1 MCIRDRV
8 LPVQARH
15 LRSDLR
21 GGRVTIGSDQLD
33 AWTTTLAEADML
45 YREIQLLTR
54 INPEAYTVNS
64 DAITITAI
72 ANADAWDDAGLVH
85 PVAFARYWAWH
96 LAAENKSI
104 PPITNNW
111 VTLIRYVSAHLQYLG
126 RDDRDWFAD
135 ELRRLRGL
143 LGALVNEHGLAQGEE
158 DALSALNAHAA
169 RKALR
174 QWALTSNRTM
184 KRKDLAKA
192 FPTLT
197 DNDWHALRMRKVR
210 SSEDIPAY
218 HYPVKW
224 VAEIAPEDNAPI
236 PMTAQTEA
244 HRDAMADRSLLQSL
258 DNLDPDTVY
267 LDTESRTLVLADKG
281 KRKTQEAPEEL

>member
-1 MCIRDRV
+1 M
-8 LPVQARH
+8 
-15 LRSDLR
+15 
-21 GGRVTIGSDQLD
+21 TIGSDQLD
-33 AWTTTLAEADML
+33 AWGKTLIECDNL
-45 YREIQLLTR
+45 FREVQLLVR
-54 INPEAYTVNS
+54 INPEAYNVDS

-72 ANADAWDDAGLVH
+72 ANADAWDDAGIIH

-104 PPITNNW
+104 PPITSNW

-143 LGALVNEHGLAQGEE
+143 LGALVNENGLARGEE

-174 QWALTSNRTM
+174 QWALTSDRTM
-184 KRKDLAKA
+184 TRKELSAA

-197 DNDWHALRMRKVR
+197 DREWTRLRVRKHR
-210 SSEDIPAY
+210 STEDIPAY
-218 HYPVKW
+218 HYPVRW
-224 VAEIAPEDNAPI
+224 AAEIAPEDNAPI
-236 PMTAQTEA
+236 PIEAQA
-244 HRDAMADRSLLQSL
+244 PRSKREDVYDDSSRIVSL
-258 DNLDPDTVY
+258 DALNESKVVYGNLDMRW
-267 LDTESRTLVLADKG
+267 TERGEHWTRQSSRAGVTGNAY
-281 KRKTQEAPEEL
+281 